1 MATIAPLDAG
11 LSEEVSL
18 PVPMAGQSADQ
29 ATYAQRLRMRAD
41 LTQEWPSEASS
52 VQVSRGDEVL
62 AVLDAGKPPRL
73 ELEGPNA
80 TPDR

>member
-1 MATIAPLDAG
+1 MRR
-11 LSEEVSL
+11 
-18 PVPMAGQSADQ
+18 
-29 ATYAQRLRMRAD
+29 RLRMRTD